1 MNEIKIFKNPQF
13 GAIRTMEK
21 SGEPWFVGK
30 DVAELL
36 GYAKPQNAIAAHVDD
51 EDKTLAPIQ
60 GGCSTGTQNTI
71 IINESGLYSLILS
84 SKLPTAKEFKRWVTS
99 EILPSIRKTGG
110 YIEGQEHMSDA
121 DLMAKALLV
130 AQRQIEQRQQQI
142 DTLQAENARL
152 LPDAEYGRDLQASNG
167 ITTTSIAKEFCMS
180 ARALNGLLHGLGI
193 QYKQSGQWLLYSRY
207 HGKGLTTTR
216 TIPITRSD
224 GRKDVKRET
233 VWTMKGHRFICD
245 KLAEQGILPNEQS
258 AES

>member
-1 MNEIKIFKNPQF
+1 MNELININYNSDRPTVLGRELHDMLGVETRYNDWFRRMCEYGFAENVDFYSILSKTSGRPSTDHQLTIPMAKEICMLQRTERGKECRQYFIKIEEQWNSPDAIMQRALQIANARVEKLRDENRMLLKKN
-13 GAIRTMEK
+13 
-21 SGEPWFVGK
+21 V
-30 DVAELL
+30 
-36 GYAKPQNAIAAHVDD
+36 
-51 EDKTLAPIQ
+51 
-60 GGCSTGTQNTI
+60 
-71 IINESGLYSLILS
+71 
-84 SKLPTAKEFKRWVTS
+84 
-99 EILPSIRKTGG
+99 
-110 YIEGQEHMSDA
+110 
-121 DLMAKALLV
+121 ALL
-130 AQRQIEQRQQQI
+130 A
-142 DTLQAENARL
+142 
-152 LPDAEYGRDLQASNG
+152 DAEYGRDLQASNG

>member
-1 MNEIKIFKNPQF
+1 MNDVKVFESPEF
-13 GAIRTMEK
+13 GSIRTFTDNGGK
-21 SGEPWFVGK
+21 LWFCGS
-30 DVAELL
+30 DVAKGL
-36 GYAKPQNAIAAHVDD
+36 GYARPSKAIIDHCKGVLKRD
-51 EDKTLAPIQ
+51 TPTNGGIQ
-60 GGCSTGTQNTI
+60 SLSYISEGDVYRLI
-71 IINESGLYSLILS
+71 IH
-84 SKLPTAKEFKRWVTS
+84 SKLPSAEHFENWVFD
-99 EILPSIRKTGG
+99 EIVPSVIKTGG
-110 YIEGQEHMSDA
+110 YIVGQESMSDA

-152 LPDAEYGRDLQASNG
+152 LPDAKYGRDLQASNG

-245 KLAEQGILPNEQS
+245 KLAEQGIFPNEQS
-258 AES
+258 AEG

>member
-1 MNEIKIFKNPQF
+1 MNEIQIFKKQEF
-13 GAIRTMEK
+13 GSIRTVVK
-21 SGEPWFVGK
+21 NGEPWFCSK
-30 DVAELL
+30 DVAIAL
-36 GYAKPQNAIAAHVDD
+36 GYSNPHKAIRDHVDD
-51 EDKTLAPIQ
+51 EDKGVNETFTP
-60 GGCSTGTQNTI
+60 GGKQVI
-71 IINESGLYSLILS
+71 AVINESGLYSLILS
-84 SKLPTAKEFKRWVTS
+84 SKLPSAKAFKRWITHEV
-99 EILPSIRKTGG
+99 IPSIRKTGG

-121 DLMAKALLV
+121 DLMAKALLI
-130 AQRQIEQRQQQI
+130 AQRQIKQRQQQI
-142 DTLQAENARL
+142 DMLQAENARL

-245 KLAEQGILPNEQS
+245 KLAEQGIFPNEQS
-258 AES
+258 AED